1 MFLIKWSIKIW
12 IFVCIVGK
20 KLLLIDNDI
29 NIKDFILIIY
39 KKKILNKNRK
49 CYGKFKNILE
59 GELLILIKY
68 NLFK

>member
-39 KKKILNKNRK
+39 KKNILNKNREW
-49 CYGKFKNILE
+49 YGKFKYILE